1 MRGRQRER
9 RKAAVLARK
18 KEVKPVSGVLHK
30 AVSIIDAAAEE
41 AVDEVGDDEDE
52 ADDDDDNEDHDD
64 EEEEDNHAA
73 LKLMT
78 LISSSAAP
86 LRRLLCNQPQSMR
99 EPHRSSASFVR
110 HCFCICFSNT
120 APPLLLPSSL
130 LHHQR
135 ESCVHFLVAKK
146 IKHLFF
152 SVKNSTNLLT
162 NQSRRH

>member
-1 MRGRQRER
+1 M
-9 RKAAVLARK
+9 LARK

-41 AVDEVGDDEDE
+41 AVDEVDGDEDE
-52 ADDDDDNEDHDD
+52 ADDDNADNEEHDD
-64 EEEEDNHAA
+64 EEEEENHAA

-99 EPHRSSASFVR
+99 EPHRPSASFVR

-120 APPLLLPSSL
+120 SPSPRPPPL